1 VWENGGYFWMEIMV
15 GLGHA
20 EALSN
25 REEAQREKGCNVA
38 RLKPNV
44 EKRRA
49 ECG

>member
-1 VWENGGYFWMEIMV
+1 MDGNYGELESRRGGDESWR
-15 GLGHA
+15 GA
-20 EALSN
+20 E
-25 REEAQREKGCNVA
+25 REDNVA